1 MEKNIEI
8 SDKLIEQGKEFLNTT
23 YIEKQVIRSG
33 CADHTK
39 MTANI
44 FHLYPKKE
52 IYRSDEYFFKNGEY
66 KPVTFESPL
75 VFEMWA
81 FNTIEK
87 TKYYLGEKQFTML
100 LSEGGKIQFFIDGS
114 TMIYFDRIVEFHP
127 FDDDVTILN
136 IYK

>member
-81 FNTIEK
+81 FNTVEK
-87 TKYYLGEKQFTML
+87 TKYYLGEKQSILKYTNT
-100 LSEGGKIQFFIDGS
+100 EIPEFICHSPSKNSVGFS
-114 TMIYFDRIVEFHP
+114 YRATVSIAR
-127 FDDDVTILN
+127 
-136 IYK
+136 